1 MSLLDALI
9 TKLQEFHSRPDFTKM
24 NFVRFT
30 RDILNVKLWEKQKL
44 IGRLSE
50 EGHRYINVYTG
61 HGIGKT
67 FLSGCLTC
75 YWLAK
80 YGNGTRVITSA
91 PTFRQ
96 VEQLLWK
103 EINKL
108 WRRSEILMS
117 MGKPLTTK
125 LELDIDWFASGFS
138 TDDPNK
144 FQGIHCAHLFFII
157 DEANGFPSKIYE
169 AIDSCMTGENCQC
182 VSIGNPVV
190 PVGRFYE
197 DRNKEEVKKVV
208 ISSREHPNVVTGRN
222 LIPGAVTR
230 TWVKTFEARYKSSPE
245 IIASRI
251 DALFPETGA
260 NAVFTRKLFEQAKK
274 VVTKTTAPCVFGLD
288 VARYG
293 ENLSVL
299 TGFQGQ
305 KFLGQWYWGKS
316 SITTT
321 VSKTLDVL
329 SSYNGV
335 MIVVDDD
342 GVGGGVTDLLA
353 DNNMLIYPFR
363 SGGKYDDRLE
373 NENSSINPPKF
384 GNNITAAYYLTKESM
399 EAEILEIQEH
409 EAYDTLITQCTS
421 RQYYANSRG
430 TLFLES
436 KDEYED
442 RTGFSSPDFA
452 DSFCM
457 CVFGLL
463 LRWQT
468 AVLESI

>member
-1 MSLLDALI
+1 MSLIDALV
-9 TKLQEFHSRPDFTKM
+9 TRLQQHKFRPKFEKM
-24 NFVRFT
+24 NFTRFC
-30 RDILNVKLWEKQKL
+30 REVLNVRLWDKQRYVGK
-44 IGRLSE
+44 LSE

-80 YGNGTRVITSA
+80 FGDGTRIITSA

-108 WRRSEILMS
+108 WRRSEYLMS

-125 LELDIDWFASGFS
+125 LEVDIDWFAAGFS

-144 FQGIHCAHLFFII
+144 FQGIHCKNLFFII

-182 VSIGNPVV
+182 LSIGNAIV

-197 DRNKEEVKKVV
+197 DRNNSDVKKVK
-208 ISSREHPNVVTGRN
+208 ISSREHPNVRTGKS

-230 TWVKTFEARYKSSPE
+230 TWIESFEKRYKSAPE

-251 DALFPETGA
+251 DADFPETGA
-260 NAVFTRKLFEQAKK
+260 NAVFFRKLFENAKK
-274 VVTKTTAPCVFGLD
+274 VKVATSKPITFALD

-299 TGFQGQ
+299 TGFSGQ
-305 KFLGQWYWGKS
+305 DFLGQWSWGKS

-321 VSKTLDVL
+321 TTKTLEIMA
-329 SSYNGV
+329 SYHGAT
-335 MIVVDDD
+335 ILVDDD

-353 DNNMLIYPFR
+353 DNNVVVYPFR
-363 SGGKYDDRLE
+363 SGAKYEADER
-373 NENSSINPPKF
+373 F
-384 GNNITAAYYLTKESM
+384 GNTITAAYYLARESFENDLFHM
-399 EAEILEIQEH
+399 DETFETYEI
-409 EAYDTLITQCTS
+409 TVSQCCS
-421 RQYYANSRG
+421 RQYYANARG
-430 TLFLES
+430 VLYLES
-436 KDEYED
+436 KDDYED

-457 CVFGLL
+457 AIFGMLM
-463 LRWQT
+463 RWQSE
-468 AVLESI
+468 VLDAL